1 MQGPPA
7 QWYIQ
12 FVLPPLCEL
21 TQTAAA
27 RTASAAAAHL
37 QQLPLLETT
46 GVSTLWCNSHLVTVV
61 PCWSI
66 VWLAQNINKIRYHN
80 TMTNRS
86 LMEEE
91 ANKVKRMVQV
101 LQSLQQE
108 NKGDMIIKY
117 LLLILAYKRAVV
129 CEHPYQTAGTI

>member
-37 QQLPLLETT
+37 QQLCLLETT
-46 GVSTLWCNSHLVTVV
+46 GVSTLWCSSHVVTVV
-61 PCWSI
+61 PCRSI
-66 VWLAQNINKIRYHN
+66 AGLAQNINKIRYHN

-101 LQSLQQE
+101 LQSLQE

-117 LLLILAYKRAVV
+117 LLLILAYKRAEV
-129 CEHPYQTAGTI
+129 CEHPY